1 MAITFGERIR
11 HAWNVF
17 RDRDSYEEPR
27 VDLGASYSI
36 RPDRIRFSVG
46 TERSIVLAI
55 YTRIGIDAAAFSFA
69 HVRTNQNGN
78 YVETIPSSLHHCL
91 TEEANID
98 QTARAFIQDVVMSL
112 CDEGVVAV
120 VPVDVKTQPRETS
133 TFEVETLRTAQ
144 IIEWYPR
151 HVRVRIY
158 NDRTGQKEERIVPKN
173 MVAIIENPLYA
184 VMNEPNSTLKRLIH
198 KLNLLDILD
207 NQNSSGK
214 LDLIIQL
221 PYVIKTDS
229 RKEQA
234 DRRRAE
240 IEQQLVGSKYG
251 IAYTDGTEK
260 ITQLNRPVENNLL
273 QQIEILTRMLYSQLG
288 ISENILHG
296 TADEQEQINY
306 YNRTIEPI
314 LAAITAEFQRKFL
327 SRTARSQGHRLFTF
341 NEPFRLVP
349 ANNMAEIADK
359 FTRNEILTSN
369 EVRALIGF
377 LPSTDP
383 EADELRNKNLN
394 RAKVTPQVD
403 DGKSATEVTE
413 VEAEVPEEQNKEQEE

>member
-1 MAITFGERIR
+1 MALTVGERLR

-17 RDRDSYEEPR
+17 RNRDSDEPTR
-27 VDLGASYSI
+27 SDLGISYGI
-36 RPDRIRFSVG
+36 RPDRVRFSVG
-46 TERSIVLAI
+46 TERSIILAI
-55 YTRIGIDAAAFSFA
+55 YTRIGIDAASFSFA

-78 YVETIPSSLHHCL
+78 YIETIPSTLHRCL

-120 VPVDVKTQPRETS
+120 VPVDLKTKPSETS

-144 IIEWYPR
+144 IIEWFPR
-151 HVRVRIY
+151 HVRVRLY
-158 NDRTGQKEERIVPKN
+158 NDKIGQMEEIIVPKN

-184 VMNEPNSTLKRLIH
+184 VMNEPNSTLRRLIH

-221 PYVIKTDS
+221 PYVIKTDT

-234 DRRRAE
+234 ERRRSE

-273 QQIEILTRMLYSQLG
+273 QQIEVLTRMLYSQLG

-383 EADELRNKNLN
+383 AADELRNKNLN
-394 RAKVTPQVD
+394 RRKDIPD
-403 DGKSATEVTE
+403 MN
-413 VEAEVPEEQNKEQEE
+413 AEKTKEEQEETETEMPKEQKEEQEE

>member
-1 MAITFGERIR
+1 MALTVGERLR

-17 RDRDSYEEPR
+17 RNRDSDEPTR
-27 VDLGASYSI
+27 SDLGISYGI
-36 RPDRIRFSVG
+36 RPDRVRFSVG
-46 TERSIVLAI
+46 TERSIILAI
-55 YTRIGIDAAAFSFA
+55 YTRIGIDAASFSFA

-78 YVETIPSSLHHCL
+78 YIETIPSTLHRCL

-120 VPVDVKTQPRETS
+120 VPVDLKTKPSETS

-144 IIEWYPR
+144 IIEWFPR
-151 HVRVRIY
+151 HVRVRLY
-158 NDRTGQKEERIVPKN
+158 NDKIGQMEEIIVPKN

-184 VMNEPNSTLKRLIH
+184 VMNEPNSTLRRLIH

-221 PYVIKTDS
+221 PYVIKTDT

-234 DRRRAE
+234 ERRRSE

-314 LAAITAEFQRKFL
+314 LASITAEFQRKFL

-383 EADELRNKNLN
+383 AADELRNKNLN
-394 RAKVTPQVD
+394 RSKGIPDMNAEK
-403 DGKSATEVTE
+403 TEEKQEETE
-413 VEAEVPEEQNKEQEE
+413 TEMPKEQKEEQEE

>member
-1 MAITFGERIR
+1 MALTVGERLR

-17 RDRDSYEEPR
+17 RNRDSDEPTR
-27 VDLGASYSI
+27 SDLGISYGI
-36 RPDRIRFSVG
+36 RPDRVRFSVG
-46 TERSIVLAI
+46 TERSIILAI
-55 YTRIGIDAAAFSFA
+55 YTRIGIDAASFSFA

-78 YVETIPSSLHHCL
+78 YIETIPSTLHRCL

-120 VPVDVKTQPRETS
+120 VPVDLKTKPSETS

-144 IIEWYPR
+144 IIEWFPR
-151 HVRVRIY
+151 HVRVRLY
-158 NDRTGQKEERIVPKN
+158 NDKIGQMEEIIVPKN

-184 VMNEPNSTLKRLIH
+184 VMNEPNSTLRRLIH

-221 PYVIKTDS
+221 PYVIKTDT

-234 DRRRAE
+234 ERRRSE

-314 LAAITAEFQRKFL
+314 LASITAEFQRKFL

-349 ANNMAEIADK
+349 ANNMADIADK

-383 EADELRNKNLN
+383 AADELRNKNLN
-394 RAKVTPQVD
+394 RSKGIPD
-403 DGKSATEVTE
+403 MN
-413 VEAEVPEEQNKEQEE
+413 AEKTKEEQEEVEIEMPKEKKEEQEE

>member
-1 MAITFGERIR
+1 MALTVGERLR

-17 RDRDSYEEPR
+17 RNRDSDEPTR
-27 VDLGASYSI
+27 SDLGISYGI
-36 RPDRIRFSVG
+36 RPDRVRFSVG
-46 TERSIVLAI
+46 TERSIILAI
-55 YTRIGIDAAAFSFA
+55 YTRIGIDAASFSFA

-78 YVETIPSSLHHCL
+78 YIETIPSTLHRCL

-120 VPVDVKTQPRETS
+120 VPVDFKTKPSETS

-144 IIEWYPR
+144 IIEWFPR
-151 HVRVRIY
+151 HVRVRSY
-158 NDRTGQKEERIVPKN
+158 NDKIGQMEEIIVPKN

-184 VMNEPNSTLKRLIH
+184 VMNEPNSTLRRLIH

-221 PYVIKTDS
+221 PYVIKTDT

-234 DRRRAE
+234 ERRRSE

-273 QQIEILTRMLYSQLG
+273 QQIEVLTRMLYSQLG

-383 EADELRNKNLN
+383 AADELRNKNLN
-394 RAKVTPQVD
+394 RSKGIPDMNAEK
-403 DGKSATEVTE
+403 TEEKQEETE
-413 VEAEVPEEQNKEQEE
+413 TEMPKEQKEEQEE

>member
-1 MAITFGERIR
+1 MALTVGERLR

-17 RDRDSYEEPR
+17 RNRDSDEPTR
-27 VDLGASYSI
+27 SDLGISYGI
-36 RPDRIRFSVG
+36 RPDRVRFSVG
-46 TERSIVLAI
+46 TERSIILAI
-55 YTRIGIDAAAFSFA
+55 YTRIGIDAASFSFA

-78 YVETIPSSLHHCL
+78 YIETIPSTLHRCL

-120 VPVDVKTQPRETS
+120 VPIDFKTKPSETS

-144 IIEWYPR
+144 IIEWFPR
-151 HVRVRIY
+151 HVRVRLYDDKI
-158 NDRTGQKEERIVPKN
+158 GQMEEIIVPKN

-184 VMNEPNSTLKRLIH
+184 VMNEPNSTLRRLIH

-221 PYVIKTDS
+221 PYVIKTDT

-234 DRRRAE
+234 ERRRSE

-273 QQIEILTRMLYSQLG
+273 QQIEVLTRMLYSQLG

-327 SRTARSQGHRLFTF
+327 SKTARSHGHRLFTF

-349 ANNMAEIADK
+349 ANNMAEIADR

-369 EVRALIGF
+369 EVRSLIGF

-383 EADELRNKNLN
+383 AADELRNKNLN
-394 RAKVTPQVD
+394 RAKGLPD
-403 DGKSATEVTE
+403 MNAEKTEEKQEETE
-413 VEAEVPEEQNKEQEE
+413 TEMPKEQKEEQEE